1 MWLFFL
7 VAWFVLLAAITFLAQ
22 QAFGYDLS
30 HLPAWF
36 AGLPV
41 PQRLTT
47 GAILTAG
54 LALIGATAWRLSRQ
68 DRRLDKLRD
77 RLRKT
82 REDVVVAHA
91 LQNHLDATVQHLIE
105 SDPREAVS
113 ALHDKLGETEQRARL
128 QQGRNESTDMH
139 DQLAE
144 IRRRQQALREMV
156 GKVADQRRAVE
167 PVFTEVRDR
176 QNQLERSLHDL
187 ETDDR
192 KNNLA
197 DRQRD
202 IARDVSALLGRVNAV
217 QETFATLN
225 QYKEDLAKSHAE
237 LVPLRST
244 DAGINTL
251 IGELSLSH
259 DRLAK
264 SIDELETGGEAPL
277 DTRVETL
284 SKNKIEIAQRLARI
298 DDSFN
303 ILKAI
308 RLDFEELGQRQAQ
321 LERSLHDLETDD
333 RKNNLADRL
342 KDIARDVSTLLARVT
357 AVQDTFATLN
367 RYQEDLAKSHAEL
380 VPLRSSDAGINALI
394 GELGL
399 SHDRLAKS
407 IDELETGGEA
417 PLGTRVEALS
427 KNKIEIEQRLA
438 RIDDSANILKG
449 IGLDF
454 EELGQRRA
462 QLERAIA
469 EVETDGDGKSLTE
482 RQNALNDFVI
492 QSRQRLGALQETLST
507 LNAFKTELSKSQ
519 ADLVPL
525 KAPVFGIEA
534 MIAEVSTT
542 RDLLAKTVG
551 EIEANGEA
559 TLASRVDALTTSK
572 REVEDRLARVFE
584 NFNALDALRKDIG
597 GIFATIRNSLNR
609 IG

>member
-7 VAWFVLLAAITFLAQ
+7 VAWLVLLAVIAFLAQ
-22 QAFGYDLS
+22 QAFGYDIA

-36 AGLPV
+36 AGLPM
-41 PQRLTT
+41 PQRITV
-47 GAILTAG
+47 GAILAG
-54 LALIGATAWRLSRQ
+54 TLTLIGASAWRLSRQ
-68 DRRLDKLRD
+68 DRSLKTLRD
-77 RLRKT
+77 RLKKT

-105 SDPREAVS
+105 SDPPEAVS
-113 ALHDKLGETEQRARL
+113 ALHDKLGEIEQRALL
-128 QQGRNESTDMH
+128 QQGRNESTDTH

-167 PVFTEVRDR
+167 PVFTEIRDR

-244 DAGINTL
+244 DAGINAL

-264 SIDELETGGEAPL
+264 SIDELETLGETPL
-277 DTRVETL
+277 PARVETL
-284 SKNKIEIAQRLARI
+284 SKNKIEIEQRLARI

-321 LERSLHDLETDD
+321 LERSL
-333 RKNNLADRL
+333 AD
-342 KDIARDVSTLLARVT
+342 
-357 AVQDTFATLN
+357 
-367 RYQEDLAKSHAEL
+367 
-380 VPLRSSDAGINALI
+380 
-394 GELGL
+394 
-399 SHDRLAKS
+399 
-407 IDELETGGEA
+407 
-417 PLGTRVEALS
+417 
-427 KNKIEIEQRLA
+427 
-438 RIDDSANILKG
+438 
-449 IGLDF
+449 
-454 EELGQRRA
+454 
-462 QLERAIA
+462 
-469 EVETDGDGKSLTE
+469 VETDPDGKTLVA
-482 RQNALNDFVI
+482 RQNALNDFVL
-492 QSRQRLGALQETLST
+492 QSRQRLGALQETLVT
-507 LNAFKTELSKSQ
+507 LNTFKTELSKSQ

-534 MIAEVSTT
+534 MIADVGAT
-542 RDLLAKTVG
+542 RDLLAKTVS
-551 EIEANGEA
+551 EIEANGEE
-559 TLASRVDALTTSK
+559 TLASRVDALTKSK
-572 REVEDRLARVFE
+572 REVEDRLARVFD

>member
-7 VAWFVLLAAITFLAQ
+7 FAWFVLLAAVAFLAQ
-22 QAFGYDLS
+22 QAFGYDIG

-36 AGLPV
+36 AGLPM
-41 PQRLTT
+41 PQRFAT
-47 GAILTAG
+47 GTILVVA
-54 LALIGATAWRLSRQ
+54 LALIGTTAWRLSRQ
-68 DRRLDKLRD
+68 DRRLDTLRD
-77 RLRKT
+77 RFRKT

-113 ALHDKLGETEQRARL
+113 VVQDKLGETEQRALL

-156 GKVADQRRAVE
+156 GKVADQRRAIE
-167 PVFTEVRDR
+167 PVFTEIRDR

-197 DRQRD
+197 DRLKE
-202 IARDVSALLGRVNAV
+202 IARDVSTLLTRVGTV
-217 QETFATLN
+217 QDIFATLN
-225 QYKEDLAKSHAE
+225 RYKEDLGKSHAE

-244 DAGINTL
+244 DTGINAL
-251 IGELSLSH
+251 ISELGLSH
-259 DRLAK
+259 DGLAK
-264 SIDELETGGEAPL
+264 GIDELETSGDAPL
-277 DTRVETL
+277 GSRVETL
-284 SKNKIEIAQRLARI
+284 SKNKIEIEQRLARI

-321 LERSLHDLETDD
+321 LERSL
-333 RKNNLADRL
+333 
-342 KDIARDVSTLLARVT
+342 
-357 AVQDTFATLN
+357 
-367 RYQEDLAKSHAEL
+367 
-380 VPLRSSDAGINALI
+380 
-394 GELGL
+394 
-399 SHDRLAKS
+399 
-407 IDELETGGEA
+407 
-417 PLGTRVEALS
+417 
-427 KNKIEIEQRLA
+427 
-438 RIDDSANILKG
+438 
-449 IGLDF
+449 
-454 EELGQRRA
+454 
-462 QLERAIA
+462 A
-469 EVETDGDGKSLTE
+469 EVETDDDGKSLAD
-482 RQNALNDFVI
+482 RQNALNDFVL
-492 QSRQRLGALQETLST
+492 QSRQRLGALQETLTT
-507 LNAFKTELSKSQ
+507 LNAFKAELSKSQ

-551 EIEANGEA
+551 EIEANGGV
-559 TLASRVDALTTSK
+559 TLASRVETLAKSK
-572 REVEDRLARVFE
+572 REVEDRLARIFD

-597 GIFATIRNSLNR
+597 GIFSTIRNSLNR

>member
-7 VAWFVLLAAITFLAQ
+7 VAWLVLLAVIAFLVQ
-22 QAFGYDLS
+22 QAFGYDIA

-36 AGLPV
+36 AGLPM
-41 PQRLTT
+41 PQRITV
-47 GAILTAG
+47 GAILAG
-54 LALIGATAWRLSRQ
+54 TLTLIGASAWRLSRQ
-68 DRRLDKLRD
+68 DRSLKTLRD
-77 RLRKT
+77 RLKKT

-113 ALHDKLGETEQRARL
+113 ALHDKLGEIEQRALL
-128 QQGRNESTDMH
+128 QQGRNESTDTH

-167 PVFTEVRDR
+167 PVFTEIRDR

-244 DAGINTL
+244 DAGINAL

-264 SIDELETGGEAPL
+264 SIDELETLGETPL
-277 DTRVETL
+277 PARVETL
-284 SKNKIEIAQRLARI
+284 SKNKIEIEQRLARI

-321 LERSLHDLETDD
+321 LERSL
-333 RKNNLADRL
+333 AD
-342 KDIARDVSTLLARVT
+342 
-357 AVQDTFATLN
+357 
-367 RYQEDLAKSHAEL
+367 
-380 VPLRSSDAGINALI
+380 
-394 GELGL
+394 
-399 SHDRLAKS
+399 
-407 IDELETGGEA
+407 
-417 PLGTRVEALS
+417 
-427 KNKIEIEQRLA
+427 
-438 RIDDSANILKG
+438 
-449 IGLDF
+449 
-454 EELGQRRA
+454 
-462 QLERAIA
+462 
-469 EVETDGDGKSLTE
+469 VETDPDGKTLVA
-482 RQNALNDFVI
+482 RQNALNDFVL
-492 QSRQRLGALQETLST
+492 QSRQRLGALQETLVT
-507 LNAFKTELSKSQ
+507 LNTFKTELSKSQ

-534 MIAEVSTT
+534 MIADVGAT
-542 RDLLAKTVG
+542 RDLLAKTVS
-551 EIEANGEA
+551 EIEANGEE
-559 TLASRVDALTTSK
+559 TLASRVDALTKSK
-572 REVEDRLARVFE
+572 REVEDRLARVFD

>member
-7 VAWFVLLAAITFLAQ
+7 VAWFVLLAAIAFLAQ
-22 QAFGYDLS
+22 QALGYDIA

-36 AGLPV
+36 AGLPM
-41 PQRLTT
+41 PQR
-47 GAILTAG
+47 ITAG
-54 LALIGATAWRLSRQ
+54 TIMAGTLALIGATVWRLSRQ
-68 DRRLDKLRD
+68 DRRLDTLRE
-77 RLRKT
+77 RLKKT

-113 ALHDKLGETEQRARL
+113 ALHDKLGETEQRALL
-128 QQGRNESTDMH
+128 QQGRNEATDMH

-167 PVFTEVRDR
+167 PVFTEIRDR

-202 IARDVSALLGRVNAV
+202 IARDVAALLGRVNAV

-225 QYKEDLAKSHAE
+225 QYKEDLAKSYAE
-237 LVPLRST
+237 LAPLRSSE
-244 DAGINTL
+244 AGINAL

-264 SIDELETGGEAPL
+264 TIDELETGGETPL
-277 DTRVETL
+277 PARVET
-284 SKNKIEIAQRLARI
+284 
-298 DDSFN
+298 
-303 ILKAI
+303 
-308 RLDFEELGQRQAQ
+308 
-321 LERSLHDLETDD
+321 
-333 RKNNLADRL
+333 
-342 KDIARDVSTLLARVT
+342 
-357 AVQDTFATLN
+357 
-367 RYQEDLAKSHAEL
+367 
-380 VPLRSSDAGINALI
+380 
-394 GELGL
+394 
-399 SHDRLAKS
+399 
-407 IDELETGGEA
+407 
-417 PLGTRVEALS
+417 LS

-438 RIDDSANILKG
+438 GIDDSFNILKS
-449 IGLDF
+449 IRLDF

-462 QLERAIA
+462 QLERALA
-469 EVETDGDGKSLTE
+469 EVETDADGNTLTE
-482 RQNALNDFVI
+482 RQNALNAFVL
-492 QSRQRLGALQETLST
+492 QSRQRLGALQETLAT
-507 LNAFKTELSKSQ
+507 LNAFKAELSKSH

-534 MIAEVSTT
+534 MIADVGAT
-542 RDLLAKTVG
+542 RDLLAKTVS
-551 EIEANGEA
+551 EIEANGNV
-559 TLASRVDALTTSK
+559 TLASRVETLTQSK
-572 REVEDRLARVFE
+572 REVEDRLARIFD
-584 NFNALDALRKDIG
+584 NFNTLDALRKDIG

>member
-7 VAWFVLLAAITFLAQ
+7 VAWVVLLAAIAFLAQ
-22 QAFGYDLS
+22 QAFGYDIA
-30 HLPAWF
+30 HLPGSF
-36 AGLPV
+36 AALPL
-41 PQRLTT
+41 PQRIAT
-47 GAILTAG
+47 GAIGMIA
-54 LALIGATAWRLSRQ
+54 LALIGATTWRLSRQ
-68 DRRLDKLRD
+68 DRRLDTLRD
-77 RLRKT
+77 RLKKT

-113 ALHDKLGETEQRARL
+113 ALHDKLGETEQRALL
-128 QQGRNESTDMH
+128 QQGRNQSTDMH

-167 PVFTEVRDR
+167 PVFTEIRDR

-202 IARDVSALLGRVNAV
+202 IARDVAALLDRVSAV

-237 LVPLRST
+237 LVPLRSS
-244 DAGINTL
+244 DAGINAL
-251 IGELSLSH
+251 ISELSLSH

-264 SIDELETGGEAPL
+264 TIDELETGGETTLA
-277 DTRVETL
+277 TRVETL
-284 SKNKIEIAQRLARI
+284 SKNKIEIEQRLARI

-321 LERSLHDLETDD
+321 LERSL
-333 RKNNLADRL
+333 AD
-342 KDIARDVSTLLARVT
+342 
-357 AVQDTFATLN
+357 
-367 RYQEDLAKSHAEL
+367 
-380 VPLRSSDAGINALI
+380 
-394 GELGL
+394 
-399 SHDRLAKS
+399 
-407 IDELETGGEA
+407 
-417 PLGTRVEALS
+417 
-427 KNKIEIEQRLA
+427 
-438 RIDDSANILKG
+438 
-449 IGLDF
+449 
-454 EELGQRRA
+454 
-462 QLERAIA
+462 
-469 EVETDGDGKSLTE
+469 VETDADGKTLTE
-482 RQNALNDFVI
+482 RQNALNEFVL
-492 QSRQRLGALQETLST
+492 QSRRRLGALQETLAT
-507 LNAFKTELSKSQ
+507 LNAFKAELSKSQ

-534 MIAEVSTT
+534 LIAEVGTT

-551 EIEANGEA
+551 EIEANGDI
-559 TLASRVDALTTSK
+559 TLASRVDALTQSK
-572 REVEDRLARVFE
+572 REVEDRLARVFD

-597 GIFATIRNSLNR
+597 GIFSTIRNSLNR

>member
-7 VAWFVLLAAITFLAQ
+7 VAWFVLLATIAFLAQ
-22 QAFGYDLS
+22 QAFGYDIG

-36 AGLPV
+36 GGLSV
-41 PQRLTT
+41 PQRVAT
-47 GAILTAG
+47 GATLALA

-68 DRRLDKLRD
+68 ERRLNTLRD
-77 RLRKT
+77 RLKKT

-113 ALHDKLGETEQRARL
+113 ALHDKLGETEQRALL

-139 DQLAE
+139 DQLAD

-156 GKVADQRRAVE
+156 GKVADHRRAVE
-167 PVFTEVRDR
+167 PVFTEIRDR

-202 IARDVSALLGRVNAV
+202 IARDVSALLTRVNAV
-217 QETFATLN
+217 QDIFATLN

-244 DAGINTL
+244 DGGINAL
-251 IGELSLSH
+251 IGELGLSH

-264 SIDELETGGEAPL
+264 SIEELETGGEAPL
-277 DTRVETL
+277 GARVETL
-284 SKNKIEIAQRLARI
+284 SKNKIEIEQRLARI
-298 DDSFN
+298 DDNFN

-321 LERSLHDLETDD
+321 LERSL
-333 RKNNLADRL
+333 
-342 KDIARDVSTLLARVT
+342 
-357 AVQDTFATLN
+357 
-367 RYQEDLAKSHAEL
+367 
-380 VPLRSSDAGINALI
+380 
-394 GELGL
+394 
-399 SHDRLAKS
+399 
-407 IDELETGGEA
+407 
-417 PLGTRVEALS
+417 
-427 KNKIEIEQRLA
+427 
-438 RIDDSANILKG
+438 
-449 IGLDF
+449 
-454 EELGQRRA
+454 
-462 QLERAIA
+462 A
-469 EVETDGDGKSLTE
+469 EVETDPDGKSLTE
-482 RQNALNDFVI
+482 RQNALNDFVV
-492 QSRQRLGALQETLST
+492 QSRQRLGALQETLAT
-507 LNAFKTELSKSQ
+507 LNTFKAELSKSQ

-534 MIAEVSTT
+534 LIAEVDTT

-551 EIEANGEA
+551 EIEASGDV
-559 TLASRVDALTTSK
+559 TLASRVDALTRSK
-572 REVEDRLARVFE
+572 REVEDRLARIFD
-584 NFNALDALRKDIG
+584 NFNALDTLRKDIG
-597 GIFATIRNSLNR
+597 GIFSTIRNGLNR

>member
-7 VAWFVLLAAITFLAQ
+7 VAWLVLLALIAFLAQ
-22 QAFGYDLS
+22 QAFGYDIA

-36 AGLPV
+36 AGLPM
-41 PQRLTT
+41 PQRITV
-47 GAILTAG
+47 GAILAG
-54 LALIGATAWRLSRQ
+54 TLTLIGASAWRLSRQ
-68 DRRLDKLRD
+68 DRSLKTLRD
-77 RLRKT
+77 RLKKT

-113 ALHDKLGETEQRARL
+113 ALHDKLGEIEQRALL

-167 PVFTEVRDR
+167 PVFTEIRDR

-244 DAGINTL
+244 DAGINAL

-264 SIDELETGGEAPL
+264 SIDELETLGETPL
-277 DTRVETL
+277 PARVETL
-284 SKNKIEIAQRLARI
+284 SKNKIEIEQRLARI

-303 ILKAI
+303 ILKTI

-321 LERSLHDLETDD
+321 LERSL
-333 RKNNLADRL
+333 AD
-342 KDIARDVSTLLARVT
+342 
-357 AVQDTFATLN
+357 
-367 RYQEDLAKSHAEL
+367 
-380 VPLRSSDAGINALI
+380 
-394 GELGL
+394 
-399 SHDRLAKS
+399 
-407 IDELETGGEA
+407 
-417 PLGTRVEALS
+417 
-427 KNKIEIEQRLA
+427 
-438 RIDDSANILKG
+438 
-449 IGLDF
+449 
-454 EELGQRRA
+454 
-462 QLERAIA
+462 
-469 EVETDGDGKSLTE
+469 VETDPDGKTLAA
-482 RQNALNDFVI
+482 RQNALNDFVL
-492 QSRQRLGALQETLST
+492 QSRQRLGALQETLVT
-507 LNAFKTELSKSQ
+507 LNTFKTELSKSQ

-534 MIAEVSTT
+534 MIADVGAT
-542 RDLLAKTVG
+542 RDLLAKTVS
-551 EIEANGEA
+551 EIEANGEE
-559 TLASRVDALTTSK
+559 TLASRVDALTKGK
-572 REVEDRLARVFE
+572 REVEDRLARVFD

>member
-7 VAWFVLLAAITFLAQ
+7 IAWLVLLAVIAFLTQ
-22 QAFGYDLS
+22 QTFGYDFA

-36 AGLPV
+36 AGLPM
-41 PQRLTT
+41 PQRITV
-47 GAILTAG
+47 GAILAG
-54 LALIGATAWRLSRQ
+54 TLALIGASAWRLSRQ
-68 DRRLDKLRD
+68 DRSLKTLRD
-77 RLRKT
+77 RLKKT

-113 ALHDKLGETEQRARL
+113 ALHDKLGETEQRALL

-167 PVFTEVRDR
+167 PIFTEIRDR

-217 QETFATLN
+217 QDTFATLN
-225 QYKEDLAKSHAE
+225 RHKEDLAKSHAE
-237 LVPLRST
+237 L
-244 DAGINTL
+244 A
-251 IGELSLSH
+251 
-259 DRLAK
+259 
-264 SIDELETGGEAPL
+264 
-277 DTRVETL
+277 
-284 SKNKIEIAQRLARI
+284 
-298 DDSFN
+298 
-303 ILKAI
+303 
-308 RLDFEELGQRQAQ
+308 
-321 LERSLHDLETDD
+321 
-333 RKNNLADRL
+333 
-342 KDIARDVSTLLARVT
+342 
-357 AVQDTFATLN
+357 
-367 RYQEDLAKSHAEL
+367 
-380 VPLRSSDAGINALI
+380 PLRSSDAGINALI
-394 GELGL
+394 GELSL
-399 SHDRLAKS
+399 SHDRLAKT
-407 IDELETGGEA
+407 IDELETGGET
-417 PLGTRVEALS
+417 PLATRVETLS

-438 RIDDSANILKG
+438 RIDDSFDILKS
-449 IGLDF
+449 IRLDF
-454 EELGQRRA
+454 EELGQRQA
-462 QLERAIA
+462 QLERALA
-469 EVETDGDGKSLTE
+469 DVETDSDGKTLAD
-482 RQNALNDFVI
+482 RQNALNEFVL
-492 QSRQRLGALQETLST
+492 QSRQRLAALQETLAT

-534 MIAEVSTT
+534 MIAEVGAT
-542 RDLLAKTVG
+542 RDLLAKTVS
-551 EIEANGEA
+551 EIEANGDV
-559 TLASRVDALTTSK
+559 TLASRVETLTRSK
-572 REVEDRLARVFE
+572 REVEDRLARIFD

-597 GIFATIRNSLNR
+597 GIFATIRNGLNR

>member
-7 VAWFVLLAAITFLAQ
+7 VAWFGLLAIVAVVAQ
-22 QAFGYDLS
+22 QAFGHDIS

-41 PQRLTT
+41 PQRIATGIFPALALT
-47 GAILTAG
+47 
-54 LALIGATAWRLSRQ
+54 LIGASAWRLSRQ
-68 DRRLDKLRD
+68 DRSLKTLRD
-77 RLRKT
+77 RLKKT

-113 ALHDKLGETEQRARL
+113 ALHDKLGETEQRALL
-128 QQGRNESTDMH
+128 QQGRNQSTDMH

-144 IRRRQQALREMV
+144 IRSRQQHLRDMV
-156 GKVADQRRAVE
+156 GKVAEQRRAVE
-167 PVFTEVRDR
+167 PVFTEIRDR

-202 IARDVSALLGRVNAV
+202 IARDVAALLGRVNGV

-244 DAGINTL
+244 DAGINAL

-259 DRLAK
+259 ERLAK
-264 SIDELETGGEAPL
+264 TIDELETGGETPL
-277 DTRVETL
+277 PTRVETL
-284 SKNKIEIAQRLARI
+284 SENKIEIEQRLARI

-303 ILKAI
+303 ILKSI

-321 LERSLHDLETDD
+321 LERSL
-333 RKNNLADRL
+333 AD
-342 KDIARDVSTLLARVT
+342 
-357 AVQDTFATLN
+357 
-367 RYQEDLAKSHAEL
+367 
-380 VPLRSSDAGINALI
+380 
-394 GELGL
+394 
-399 SHDRLAKS
+399 
-407 IDELETGGEA
+407 
-417 PLGTRVEALS
+417 
-427 KNKIEIEQRLA
+427 
-438 RIDDSANILKG
+438 
-449 IGLDF
+449 
-454 EELGQRRA
+454 
-462 QLERAIA
+462 
-469 EVETDGDGKSLTE
+469 VETDANGKTLAD
-482 RQNALNDFVI
+482 RQNALNDFVL
-492 QSRQRLGALQETLST
+492 QSRHRLGALQETLAT
-507 LNAFKTELSKSQ
+507 LNVFKAELSKSQ

-525 KAPVFGIEA
+525 RAPVFGIEA
-534 MIAEVSTT
+534 LIAEVGTT

-551 EIEANGEA
+551 EIEANGDV
-559 TLASRVDALTTSK
+559 TLASRVDALTKSK
-572 REVEDRLARVFE
+572 REVEDRLARIFD

-597 GIFATIRNSLNR
+597 GIFSTIRSSLNR

>member
-1 MWLFFL
+1 MWLAFL
-7 VAWFVLLAAITFLAQ
+7 GAWFVLLAAIAFLAQ
-22 QAFGYDLS
+22 HTLGYDMA

-36 AGLPV
+36 AGLPM
-41 PQRLTT
+41 PQRITA
-47 GAILTAG
+47 GAIVAG
-54 LALIGATAWRLSRQ
+54 TLALIGASVWRLSRQ
-68 DRRLDKLRD
+68 DRRLDTLRN
-77 RLRKT
+77 RLKKT

-113 ALHDKLGETEQRARL
+113 ALHDKLGETEQRALL

-167 PVFTEVRDR
+167 PVFTEIRDR

-202 IARDVSALLGRVNAV
+202 IARDVAALLGRVNAV
-217 QETFATLN
+217 QDTFATLN
-225 QYKEDLAKSHAE
+225 QHKEDLAKSHAE
-237 LVPLRST
+237 LAPLRAS
-244 DAGINTL
+244 DAGINAL

-264 SIDELETGGEAPL
+264 TIEELETGGEAPL
-277 DTRVETL
+277 STRVETL
-284 SKNKIEIAQRLARI
+284 SKNKIEIEQRLAGI

-303 ILKAI
+303 ILK
-308 RLDFEELGQRQAQ
+308 
-321 LERSLHDLETDD
+321 T
-333 RKNNLADRL
+333 
-342 KDIARDVSTLLARVT
+342 
-357 AVQDTFATLN
+357 
-367 RYQEDLAKSHAEL
+367 
-380 VPLRSSDAGINALI
+380 
-394 GELGL
+394 
-399 SHDRLAKS
+399 
-407 IDELETGGEA
+407 
-417 PLGTRVEALS
+417 
-427 KNKIEIEQRLA
+427 
-438 RIDDSANILKG
+438 

-462 QLERAIA
+462 QLERALA
-469 EVETDGDGKSLTE
+469 DVETDADGKTLAE
-482 RQNALNDFVI
+482 RQNALNAFVL
-492 QSRQRLGALQETLST
+492 QSRQRLGALQETLAT

-534 MIAEVSTT
+534 LIADVGAT
-542 RDLLAKTVG
+542 RDLLAKTVS
-551 EIEANGEA
+551 EIEANGDV
-559 TLASRVDALTTSK
+559 TLASRVETLAESK
-572 REVEDRLARVFE
+572 REVEDRLARIFE